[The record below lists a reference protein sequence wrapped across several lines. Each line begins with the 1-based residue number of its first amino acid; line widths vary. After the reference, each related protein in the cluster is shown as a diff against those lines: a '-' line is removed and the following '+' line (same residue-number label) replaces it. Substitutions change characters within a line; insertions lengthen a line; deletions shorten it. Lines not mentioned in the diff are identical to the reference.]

1 MGNRIGRNDTGDHF
15 DGRRFSR
22 PVRPQKAENLSGF
35 RLKREVINRFSR
47 RPSVCFWNIPYRK
60 HIFTFPKMQQL
71 NKVWTLETAALVRGT
86 RIR

>member
-47 RPSVCFWNIPYRK
+47 RPS
-60 HIFTFPKMQQL
+60 
-71 NKVWTLETAALVRGT
+71 
-86 RIR
+86 IRF